1 MAAPRIAFGLVTAR
15 GRRPDNQDYAAC
27 CRDPSGGRRGFAAAV
42 ADGLGGHKGGRE
54 SAETAVRA
62 FIDGYF
68 GAAPRLSP
76 LLAASRSIEA
86 ANAWIAAL
94 GRRDPALAHMA
105 TTFTALMFAE
115 GRAHVL
121 HVGDSRA
128 YRFSAGRL
136 DQLTLDH
143 VADIGDHA
151 LRLRRAIGFDARLH
165 IDHVT
170 LDPKP
175 RDRLLL
181 CTDGLH
187 GVLPAK
193 RMAAILAK
201 ADSPIQAAKS
211 LRDAALAADGA
222 DNVTAVVLDVLEAPV
237 PVRH

>member
-1 MAAPRIAFGLVTAR
+1 MSAPRIAFGLVSAR

-27 CRDPSGGRRGFAAAV
+27 CRDPFGGKRGFAAAV

-54 SAETAVRA
+54 AAETAVRS

-68 GAAPRLSP
+68 GAAPQLSP
-76 LLAASRSIEA
+76 LLAASRAIEA

-94 GRRDPALAHMA
+94 GRRDPLLAHMA
-105 TTFTALMFAE
+105 TTFTALMFVE

-128 YRFSAGRL
+128 YRFAAGRL

-170 LDPKP
+170 LDPAP
-175 RDRLLL
+175 RERLLL

-187 GVLPAK
+187 GALSAK

-201 ADSPIQAAKS
+201 TDSPIQAAKN
-211 LRDAALAADGA
+211 LRDAALGAGGA
-222 DNVTAVVLDVLEAPV
+222 DNVTAVVVDIRAP
-237 PVRH
+237 PNGIRA